1 MHGQI
6 HVNSVPGEGS
16 TFRFSVR
23 LKRGQAQTANS
34 GNPPAPARLS
44 LHDKVLDG
52 LYLLLAEDNELLQ
65 AFECQLLT
73 SLGATVVTVADG
85 EKAVALALNPAHRFD
100 AVLMDIQMPRIDG
113 LEATRRIR
121 SRHGP
126 DSLPIIA
133 MTAHAMESERQRSLD
148 AGMND
153 HLSKPINPEALVA
166 TLLRWVQPSGRQGA
180 PRMDVTASPA
190 ELPQLPG
197 IDLAAALQ
205 QLGGKY
211 SLLHKLLLRMR
222 KDYRDAARQIQA
234 ELDAGNDA
242 EAMRL
247 AHSLKGVAATLHI
260 SQLQKAAAAIEASLA
275 ANDRQGADLLMPAL
289 LRAMEETHASLA
301 LLPLGTANDFCR
313 AAGIPLLPAEA
324 LALLECEPRPIDLGE
339 VDGQL
344 FLNMATGGFGS
355 RVTANTSEELKKLL
369 GSAAYFLTG
378 LSRFA
383 EVHSAFGR
391 FGGPGFAWEGDFLAL
406 GIGNGRQAGGGHVL
420 CPQAQ
425 VDDGLLDVCI
435 VPASQDVVGTLGT
448 LLSGSILGL
457 ETVSVSAR
465 LPWLEVEAPEGLDIN
480 LDGEP
485 LESRH
490 LRFAARPGALRVHLP
505 DSSPL
510 LGGGAGGV
518 PAA

>member
-1 MHGQI
+1 MSERKALLILHGKQAQNEE
-6 HVNSVPGEGS
+6 VRAAVLALRERGWQLA
-16 TFRFSVR
+16 VR
-23 LKRGQAQTANS
+23 LTWEGGDA
-34 GNPPAPARLS
+34 ARLVQEA
-44 LHDKVLDG
+44 LAAGYPTLIAGGGDG
-52 LYLLLAEDNELLQ
+52 TLREVAE
-65 AFECQLLT
+65 
-73 SLGATVVTVADG
+73 
-85 EKAVALALNPAHRFD
+85 ALAL
-100 AVLMDIQMPRIDG
+100 
-113 LEATRRIR
+113 
-121 SRHGP
+121 
-126 DSLPIIA
+126 
-133 MTAHAMESERQRSLD
+133 
-148 AGMND
+148 AGG
-153 HLSKPINPEALVA
+153 
-166 TLLRWVQPSGRQGA
+166 Q
-180 PRMDVTASPA
+180 
-190 ELPQLPG
+190 
-197 IDLAAALQ
+197 
-205 QLGGKY
+205 
-211 SLLHKLLLRMR
+211 
-222 KDYRDAARQIQA
+222 
-234 ELDAGNDA
+234 
-242 EAMRL
+242 
-247 AHSLKGVAATLHI
+247 
-260 SQLQKAAAAIEASLA
+260 
-275 ANDRQGADLLMPAL
+275 
-289 LRAMEETHASLA
+289 ASLA

-369 GSAAYFLTG
+369 GGAAYFLTG

-448 LLSGSILGL
+448 LLSGGILGL
-457 ETVSVSAR
+457 EAVSVSAR

-490 LRFAARPGALRVHLP
+490 LHFAARPGALRVHLP